1 MYLRILLH
9 RMLLFKRRTKRKSQF
24 YLHLLPRCREKLW
37 FHSAFAAPRECKP
50 CYFAATQ
57 EEVSFL
63 KDWTEVS
70 FKRPLVVSAE
80 DKAVP
85 VDTMGVNAEKS
96 EDTTPQTKPPLSP
109 SSINPIISETFETE
123 IKLK

>member
-1 MYLRILLH
+1 
-9 RMLLFKRRTKRKSQF
+9 
-24 YLHLLPRCREKLW
+24 
-37 FHSAFAAPRECKP
+37 
-50 CYFAATQ
+50 
-57 EEVSFL
+57 L